1 MIQAP
6 SDFYPLLAQQL
17 VAVSLQQQQQLA
29 HYVDRLAKWS
39 KIYNLVSANELP
51 NIYQKH
57 IADSLVVAPWM
68 GQGNVID
75 IGTGAGFPGIP
86 LAIISPEQQFTLLDS
101 SGKKTRFLTQ
111 VVSEL
116 ALKNIRI
123 VNQRVENYRSGE
135 LFSAIICRA
144 FSSMQAMIQLSAH
157 LLRSDGRYYFMKSQ
171 HVEQE
176 LTELPAHMQYELIKL
191 DVPQLNAIRY
201 LVSIAVEDRY
211 FNKCL
216 IP

>member
-6 SDFYPLLAQQL
+6 SDFYHLLAQQQ
-17 VAVSLQQQQQLA
+17 VEVSLQQQQQIA
-29 HYVDRLAKWS
+29 QYVDRLTKWS
-39 KIYNLVSANELP
+39 KVYNLVSANELP

-57 IADSLVVAPWM
+57 IADSLVVAPWI

-86 LAIISPEQQFTLLDS
+86 LAIISPEQKFTLLDS

-123 VNQRVENYRSGE
+123 VNQRVENDDSGE
-135 LFSAIICRA
+135 LFSIIICRA
-144 FSSMQAMIQLSAH
+144 FSSIQAMIQLSAH
-157 LLRSDGRYYFMKSQ
+157 LLRSNGRYYFMKSQ
-171 HVEQE
+171 YVEQE
-176 LTELPAHMQYELIKL
+176 LTQLPAHMQYEVIKL

-201 LVSIAVEDRY
+201 LVRIAVMDEHVS
-211 FNKCL
+211 
-216 IP
+216 

>member
-6 SDFYPLLAQQL
+6 SDFYPLLAQQR

-29 HYVDRLAKWS
+29 HYVDKLAKWS
-39 KIYNLVSANELP
+39 KVYNLVSANELP

-144 FSSMQAMIQLSAH
+144 AFSSMQAMMKLSAH
-157 LLRSDGRYYFMKSQ
+157 LLGSDGRYYFMKSQ
-171 HVEQE
+171 NVTQE
-176 LTELPAHMQYELIKL
+176 LTELPAHMQYKLIKL
-191 DVPQLNAIRY
+191 EVPQLNAIRY
-201 LVSIAVEDRY
+201 LVSIAVLDEDVP
-211 FNKCL
+211 N
-216 IP
+216 